1 MKKQKIA
8 KLYGKIGG
16 FKYGYQCG
24 TMTLDEYLIKRHN
37 LLKQIERINKHEKK
51 KLSSISQ

>member
-51 KLSSISQ
+51 KLSSFSQ